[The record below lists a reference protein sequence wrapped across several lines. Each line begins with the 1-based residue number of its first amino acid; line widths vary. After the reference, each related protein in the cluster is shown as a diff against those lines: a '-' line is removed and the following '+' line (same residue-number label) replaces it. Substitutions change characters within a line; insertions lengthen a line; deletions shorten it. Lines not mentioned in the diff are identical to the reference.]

1 MKKLKILLGT
11 LIIIAFLAMVIGFML
26 IMIAALEK
34 NYDLVYAGV
43 GLVLGSTIIYTIL
56 IIYGLVYYFKKRR
69 S

>member
-34 NYDLVYAGV
+34 NYDLVYVGV